1 MRAGRWTVAALAALV
16 VAAAPGAAQLV
27 SQHRGLDRAEPA
39 LGLEAPGVRQPSG
52 MDGIPEGPLPDI
64 PITPPPADLSGEL
77 APVVP
82 APPPFQ
88 GARRGR
94 PGEVFALVVGIDDYP
109 GRRSDLRAAVADANT
124 VDQALTAFGVPAAN
138 RVVLR
143 NGQARREAL
152 VGAIQALVATAGPGT
167 TVVFS
172 YAGHVRKLDGDTEAI
187 VAADGGLL
195 RDDELAALLAP
206 SAAGHMWLLLASCY
220 AGGFTEAL
228 APGRV
233 LTAAADARSLAYES
247 PSLRGS
253 YLVHHMVREGW
264 LEGRAGPSVQ
274 EAFAYASARI
284 NEEYPNRRPVQI
296 DQSGGPLR
304 LGAAPAEPAPR
315 PADAPSSTSPSPSSP
330 PPQEPPP
337 SSPPP
342 TYPPPSDEPE
352 RCVVLLCR

>member
-1 MRAGRWTVAALAALV
+1 MRAGRWTVAALVALL

-27 SQHRGLDRAEPA
+27 PHHRGLDRAEPA
-39 LGLEAPGVRQPSG
+39 TLGLEVPTAGQASLTGGAPAP
-52 MDGIPEGPLPDI
+52 PLPDL
-64 PITPPPADLSGEL
+64 PIIPPPADLSGEL
-77 APVVP
+77 APAVP
-82 APPPFQ
+82 TPPPFQ
-88 GARRGR
+88 AAGSGE

-109 GRRSDLRAAVADANT
+109 GRRSDLRAAVADADT
-124 VDQALTAFGVPAAN
+124 VDQALAAFGVPAAN

-167 TVVFS
+167 TVVLS
-172 YAGHVRKLDGDTEAI
+172 YAGHVRKLDRDTEAI
-187 VAADGGLL
+187 VAADGGLV

-206 SAAGHMWLLLASCY
+206 SPAGHMWLLLASCY

-304 LGAAPAEPAPR
+304 LGAAPAETAPR
-315 PADAPSSTSPSPSSP
+315 QPDAPSSSP
-330 PPQEPPP
+330 PPPPPQDPPP

-352 RCVVLLCR
+352 RCLVLLCR